1 MSRFK
6 WSDIKDAVFPAS
18 GSTRAIINSGS
29 GKLDTYGT
37 VVPADGT
44 AGFAKG
50 CKFTDTAY
58 GKVYV
63 NEGTNTSCEF
73 KELLAVPRYA
83 ETAADRGPSPLIWDN
98 CPILDYE
105 HNPVKGMHYFTDFSD
120 GIVVASNQST
130 AAAAA
135 LGTTGDWAGF
145 TANGPT
151 ISTLTTNYK
160 GVVRLFATADN
171 LDAIIAY
178 PKTAQTA
185 GCFAFTVGKKLWME
199 MRIAQDSHT
208 DSEGTAFMGFAQQG
222 LLSTGALLA
231 ANEAGMA
238 DVDYVGFQ
246 RIYEDGDKLDT
257 MYTTSSTAD
266 DTVGADAVTVVA
278 ETYQKLGIYCDGT
291 TVFFYADG
299 VLLADSV
306 LLSDSN
312 FPTDEEMAL
321 YIGVMGG
328 VDADD
333 VATHVDWVRVAQEY

>member
-1 MSRFK
+1 MGRFR
-6 WSDIKDAVFPAS
+6 WSDIRDAVFPAA
-18 GSTRAIINSGS
+18 GSARTIINSGS
-29 GKLDTYGT
+29 GKLDAYGT
-37 VVPADGT
+37 EKPVDGVG
-44 AGFAKG
+44 GFAKG
-50 CKFTDTAY
+50 CTFKDESA

-73 KELLAVPRYA
+73 HELLAVPNFA
-83 ETAADRGPSPLIWDN
+83 ESAAGRGPSPLIWDN
-98 CPILDYE
+98 CPVIDYTV
-105 HNPVKGMHYFTDFSD
+105 NPQLGMHYFTDFLD

-135 LGTTGDWAGF
+135 LGTTGDWAAF

-151 ISTLTTNYK
+151 ITTLTTDYH

-185 GCFAFTVGKKLWME
+185 GCFAFTAGKKLWME
-199 MRIAQDSHT
+199 MRIKQDSHT

-246 RIYEDGDKLDT
+246 RIYADGDKLDT
-257 MYTTSSTAD
+257 MYTTSGSAD

-278 ETYQKLGIYCDGT
+278 AAWQKLGIYCDGAT
-291 TVFFYADG
+291 IFFYADG

-306 LLSDSN
+306 SIADSN
-312 FPTDEEMAL
+312 FPDGEEMAL
-321 YIGVMGG
+321 YLGVLGG

-333 VATHVDWVRVAQEY
+333 VAINVDWVRVAQEF

>member
-1 MSRFK
+1 MR
-6 WSDIKDAVFPAS
+6 WSDIRDAVFPAAS
-18 GSTRAIINSGS
+18 GSVRTVISSGS
-29 GKLDTYGT
+29 GKLEVYGT
-37 VVPADGT
+37 VKPANGLS
-44 AGFAKG
+44 GFAKG
-50 CKFTDTAY
+50 CNFKDESA
-58 GKVYV
+58 GKLYV
-63 NEGTNTSCEF
+63 NEGTINSCEF
-73 KELLAVPRYA
+73 NELLIVPNFA

-98 CPILDYE
+98 CPIIDFE

-151 ISTLTTNYK
+151 ISTLATNYK
-160 GVVRLFATADN
+160 GVVRIFATADN

-185 GCFAFTVGKKLWME
+185 GCFAFTLGKKLWME

-222 LLSTGALLA
+222 LLSTGALIA
-231 ANEAGMA
+231 ADEVGMA

-246 RIYEDGDKLDT
+246 RIYADGDKLDT
-257 MYTTSSTAD
+257 MYTTSGTVD
-266 DTVGADAVTVVA
+266 DTVKADAVTVVA
-278 ETYQKLGIYCDGT
+278 TAWQKLGIYCDGT

-299 VLLADSV
+299 VLLADSIV
-306 LLSDSN
+306 LSDSN

-321 YIGVMGG
+321 YIGVMGS
-328 VDADD
+328 VNNED
-333 VATHVDWVRVAQEY
+333 VATNVDWVRVAQEY